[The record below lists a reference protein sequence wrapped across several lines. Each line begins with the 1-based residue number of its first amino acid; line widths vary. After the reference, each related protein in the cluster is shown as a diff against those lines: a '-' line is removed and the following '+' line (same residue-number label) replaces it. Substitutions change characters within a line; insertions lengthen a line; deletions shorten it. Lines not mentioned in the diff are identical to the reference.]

1 MTLGPPCRD
10 VATLVELL
18 KAGCTAVRVDL
29 TWGPVAY
36 HKQSLR
42 NVAEACKATGKLCAV
57 IVDTVGRELV
67 IRRPFTLDSEARCP
81 ASSLRLWSSLPS
93 AQEGR
98 LCSRGVLSRL
108 YTHMI
113 YALIKCTYDTAQVT
127 LAYGLNITTGKR
139 SKCTCHVYVLA
150 QS

>member
-81 ASSLRLWSSLPS
+81 ASSLHLFIFASSP
-93 AQEGR
+93 QGGR
-98 LCSRGVLSRL
+98 LRCSGDCRLRTPISPVLS
-108 YTHMI
+108 
-113 YALIKCTYDTAQVT
+113 
-127 LAYGLNITTGKR
+127 
-139 SKCTCHVYVLA
+139 
-150 QS
+150 